1 MKKFA
6 LLFFFLSLSLQAQ
19 FHVIGVVKD
28 ASNQTP
34 LPFATITTNDEIYT
48 ISDVEGRFTIQSKSE
63 IKSLNVSYIGYEK
76 TSVLVSDEKTFYT
89 ILLTPVADELN
100 EVNITNENPAIAIIK
115 KTIANKNLNN
125 PQKKLKS
132 FEFKSYNK
140 LLITANVDSID
151 PTIDTVF
158 LKKNKIKLDSAN
170 YKFKEIISKQHLFQT
185 EKVSKFEFADDI
197 LKEII
202 LGTKMSGFKK
212 PIYELIGFNLQSF
225 SIYENSYELF
235 LTKYKSPI
243 DDDALR
249 DYNYKLLDSVIIDGR
264 QTLLI
269 YFKNKK
275 KRKSSGL
282 EGILYIDQQNYAVA
296 KAVMQI
302 QGVLNISGVN
312 EFHYVREQELW
323 LPINQKFHISKG
335 KNDQDI
341 NILIGTIKFKNENS
355 DTFSKTK
362 KEISDLTFLESETNY
377 FDFKY
382 NIPLEIKNPYVKITI
397 KDDAINKPEQFWNQ
411 YRKDTLDVFTTRTYA
426 SLDSIS
432 VKKRI
437 ESRLNFVKKILLG
450 YVPIGF
456 SDLNLKN
463 IISFNNYEGFR
474 LGIGGTTN
482 DKFSKKFRID
492 SYVAYGTKDKN
503 VKFSVGAGAKLDKH
517 SNSWLNASYTD
528 DVRQIAT
535 TEWAVDG
542 KVFKIYDP
550 NSLNYSTFYKYQTW
564 KTDIESKIIPKTESV
579 VEFSNSYIQPK
590 FNYAYY
596 LNGVLYTD
604 YYMTTAKICMRW
616 NPNSDYMQTPSGL
629 VEVVRRYPK
638 ITLQFTQSLPDVLKN
653 DFTFSKIDF
662 RTDYDIKYLNGQQT
676 NFLIEAGLAIGDIP
690 LTHLYSTSPN
700 NLNEST
706 VWQRIT
712 FAGKNTFET
721 MYFNEFFSS
730 EFVSFQLKHGFNSMN
745 ISKSIQPSLVVV
757 TRMAWGD
764 MQNPETQLGIP
775 YKTLNQGFY
784 ESGLELNHIFKGFGF
799 GGYYRYGPNGLS
811 SFTDNLA
818 IKLTY
823 VLGIS
828 L

>member
-6 LLFFFLSLSLQAQ
+6 LLFFFLSLSAPAQ
-19 FHVIGVVKD
+19 FQVNGVVKD
-28 ASNQTP
+28 ASTQIA
-34 LPFATITTNDEIYT
+34 LPFASVATNDGIFT
-48 ISDVEGRFTIQSKSE
+48 ISDVEGRFTIHTKSE
-63 IKSLNVSYIGYEK
+63 IKSLNISYIGYTK
-76 TSVLVSDEKTFYT
+76 TTVLVTNEKTFYT
-89 ILLTPVADELN
+89 ILLVPNTNQLN
-100 EVNITNENPAIAIIK
+100 EVVITNENPALNIIR
-115 KTIANKNLNN
+115 KTIANKDHNN

-151 PTIDTVF
+151 ASIDTIL
-158 LKKNKIKLDSAN
+158 LKRNKIKLDSAN

-185 EKVSKFEFADDI
+185 EKVSKFEFSNDI

-202 LGTKMSGFKK
+202 LGTKMAGFKK

-225 SIYENSYELF
+225 SIYENTYELF
-235 LTKYKSPI
+235 QTKYKSPI
-243 DDDALR
+243 DDGALK

-275 KRKSSGL
+275 KINASGL
-282 EGILYIDQQNYAVA
+282 EGILYVDQKNFAIA

-302 QGVLNISGVN
+302 QGILNIRGVN
-312 EFHYVREQELW
+312 EFHYVPEQELW
-323 LPINQKFHISKG
+323 IPIKQKFYVSKG

-341 NILIGTIKFKNENS
+341 NFLIGTIKFQNENS
-355 DTFSKTK
+355 EGFNKTK
-362 KEISDLTFLESETNY
+362 KEISDLTFLDSETNY

-382 NIPLEIKNPYVKITI
+382 NIPLEIKHAYVKITI
-397 KDDAINKPEQFWNQ
+397 KDDAINKSEHFWNQ
-411 YRKDTLDVFTTRTYA
+411 YRKDSLDVFTARTYA

-437 ESRLNFVKKILLG
+437 EGKLNFVKKILLG

-503 VKFSVGAGAKLDKH
+503 VKFSVGGGVKLDKH
-517 SNSWLNASYTD
+517 SNTWANLSYTD
-528 DVRQIAT
+528 DVQQIAT

-550 NSLNYSTFYKYQTW
+550 ESLNYSTFYKYQTW
-564 KTDIESKIIPKTESV
+564 KTNIESKLIPKTESV
-579 VEFSNSYIQPK
+579 LEFSNSYIEPK

-604 YYMTTAKICMRW
+604 YYMTTAKISLRW
-616 NPNSDYMQTPSGL
+616 NPKSDYMQTPTGL
-629 VEVVRRYPK
+629 VEVVKRYPK
-638 ITLQFTQSLPDVLKN
+638 ITLQFTQSLPEVLKN

-662 RTDYDIKYLNGQQT
+662 RTDYNIKYLNGQQT
-676 NFLIEAGLAIGDIP
+676 NLLMEAGLALGDIP

-700 NLNEST
+700 NLNENT
-706 VWQRIT
+706 VWQRLT

-730 EFVSFQLKHGFNSMN
+730 EFVSLQLKHGFSNMV
-745 ISKSIQPSLVVV
+745 ISKAIQPSLVVV
-757 TRMAWGD
+757 TRMAWGE
-764 MQNPETQLGIP
+764 MRNPEHQLGIV
-775 YKTLNQGFY
+775 YKTLNRGFY
-784 ESGLELNHIFKGFGF
+784 ESGLELNHIFKGLGM

-811 SFTDNLA
+811 SFKDNLA
-818 IKLTY
+818 IKMTY